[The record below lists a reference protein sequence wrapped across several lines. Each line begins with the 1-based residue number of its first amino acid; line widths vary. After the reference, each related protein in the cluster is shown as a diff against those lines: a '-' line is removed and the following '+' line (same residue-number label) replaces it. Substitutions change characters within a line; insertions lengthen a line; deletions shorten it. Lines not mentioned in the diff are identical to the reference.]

1 MTAGTRVLPSIPDT
15 VESTNTDAQ
24 QRAMHDQSEWVSE
37 LWSCIAFCLK
47 PYPMIFVDS
56 TVRTYHFMNFSKGLR
71 NAKPMSAA
79 GMRKSA
85 SSPS

>member
-1 MTAGTRVLPSIPDT
+1 MTKGTRNLPSIPDT
-15 VESTNTDAQ
+15 VEPTKADAQ
-24 QRAMHDQSEWVSE
+24 QGRCMTRANGFLSSGMHRP
-37 LWSCIAFCLK
+37 LPK